1 VKSTQSSV
9 LSTQSLSMTP
19 EVTANLAAGRPR
31 LRGWLLMSPLLVWL
45 GLFVIAPTAVMLV
58 YSFCERDE
66 LGQVVFQF
74 NLKNYKRIFVPEYGG
89 ILIKSVGVGLLAAA
103 LAIVGLILY
112 RKFDLHDWV
121 FHRVLWWAVD
131 LLTTAV
137 LTCWITI
144 SVFSGG
150 GRLVSAIVRSFVYS
164 LLATL
169 ATVFLARLIVY
180 LLDLYARQRPRL
192 LVMILTMA
200 ATYIAMR
207 QNVFG
212 LTRSGNYLRILLN
225 SIELAALATVLC
237 TLIGYP
243 VAYFI
248 GKASDSTR
256 NKLLMLVMI
265 PFWTN
270 FLIRTYAW
278 ITILKNEGLLN
289 NFLKWAEVI
298 HEPLDI
304 FATPTAVL
312 IGTVYAYL
320 PFMILPIYGSVE
332 KLDNALIDAA
342 MDLGAN
348 PVRAFANVIVPLT
361 RPGIVAGILLVF
373 VPAVGMFAINDILGG
388 KKVPLIGNV
397 IDAQFKT
404 ARNAPFG
411 SALGIILLLLFAA
424 AFFLSL
430 KRQKAS

>member
-1 VKSTQSSV
+1 
-9 LSTQSLSMTP
+9 
-19 EVTANLAAGRPR
+19 
-31 LRGWLLMSPLLVWL
+31 
-45 GLFVIAPTAVMLV
+45 
-58 YSFCERDE
+58 
-66 LGQVVFQF
+66 VVFQF

-89 ILIKSVGVGLLAAA
+89 ILIKSVGVGLVAA
-103 LAIVGLILY
+103 LVATLGVILWRGL
-112 RKFDLHDWV
+112 DLHDWA
-121 FHRVLWWAVD
+121 FKRALWWVIDPILFVLSASLVFVRVIIDERGALPAFVRAVIYTI
-131 LLTTAV
+131 LLTVGAV
-137 LTCWITI
+137 L
-144 SVFSGG
+144 
-150 GRLVSAIVRSFVYS
+150 
-164 LLATL
+164 
-169 ATVFLARLIVY
+169 LARLIVY
-180 LLDLYARQRPRL
+180 LFDLYARQRPKL
-192 LVMILTMA
+192 LVAILAMA

-243 VAYFI
+243 VGYFI
-248 GKASDSTR
+248 GKASDATR

-289 NFLKWAEVI
+289 NFLKWAEII